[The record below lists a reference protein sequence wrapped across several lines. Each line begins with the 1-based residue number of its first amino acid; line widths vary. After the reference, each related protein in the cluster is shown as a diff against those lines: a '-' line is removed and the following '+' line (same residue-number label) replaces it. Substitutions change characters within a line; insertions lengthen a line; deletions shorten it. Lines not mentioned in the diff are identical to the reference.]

1 MVFLVIIKTKNIT
14 ELTLL
19 LSEAANVVKDLKE
32 IEKFLSAYI
41 IHRLTTN

>member
-1 MVFLVIIKTKNIT
+1 MVFLVIIKTKSIT

-32 IEKFLSAYI
+32 IERFLSAYI
-41 IHRLTTN
+41 IHCLTTN